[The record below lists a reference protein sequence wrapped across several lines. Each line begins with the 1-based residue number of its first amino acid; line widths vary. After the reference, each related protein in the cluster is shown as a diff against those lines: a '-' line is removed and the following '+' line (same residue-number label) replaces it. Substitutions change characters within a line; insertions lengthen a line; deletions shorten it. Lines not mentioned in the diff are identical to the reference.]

1 MSGWIDTERVAGV
14 AERIPAPQNGL
25 AAASL
30 RHCRPDEGQKRE
42 VAGDGELAFSIGH
55 FEKAAKLGELLLHR
69 PASVNRA
76 VHLDFN
82 VARACFGGIAVNQ
95 SDELCLR
102 LTRAVAIHM
111 KGNFVARANRDA
123 VRVAEDLLLG
133 HCYFSVRSLMWR
145 RKTPWRAS
153 CRVV

>member
-1 MSGWIDTERVAGV
+1 MSGWIDAERVTGV
-14 AERIPAPQNGL
+14 AQRIPAPQDRL

-42 VAGDGELAFSIGH
+42 VAGHGELVLRIGH
-55 FEKAAKLGELLLHR
+55 LEKAAKLSELLLDR

-76 VHLDFN
+76 LDLDFN
-82 VARACFGGIAVNQ
+82 VARARFAGIAMNQ
-95 SDELCLR
+95 PDKLR
-102 LTRAVAIHM
+102 IRLPRAVAIDM
-111 KGNFVARANRDA
+111 KGNFFAGTHRET

-133 HCYFSVRSLMWR
+133 HCYFSVRSWMWR

-153 CRVV
+153 CKVA